1 MTIAATLVKRGLAA
15 ARLPLTVAEVTLRHG
30 AQQEE
35 WPPSIAFDAFG
46 ATVKEVVG
54 SIARDHTLVDEG
66 RLTRAKVHELRRSTE
81 LETRAEVLQE
91 HADGRLTERLEEDE
105 ARRDAAARRAE
116 ARKRTARQAKAEAK
130 READERLDREKQ
142 RAAKAD
148 KATKAAT
155 ERRERAVRAQHTAAE
170 RNAIADEREALAAKD
185 TVGRISDELETTR
198 SDAPSSSSG
207 GSGSRR

>member
-1 MTIAATLVKRGLAA
+1 MTIAATLVKSGLAA

-54 SIARDHTLVDEG
+54 SLAHDETLVDEG
-66 RLTRAKVHELRRSTE
+66 RLTRAKVDELRRSAE
-81 LETRAEVLQE
+81 LEMRADALQE
-91 HADGRLTERLEEDE
+91 SADEQLSQRLEDDA

-116 ARKRTARQAKAEAK
+116 ARKRTARQAKADAK
-130 READERLDREKQ
+130 RKADERLEREKQ

-148 KATKAAT
+148 KATKAAM
-155 ERRERAVRAQHTAAE
+155 ERRERAVRAQRATAE
-170 RNAIADEREALAAKD
+170 RTALADEREALAAKD
-185 TVGRISDELETTR
+185 AVRRITEELETTR
-198 SDAPSSSSG
+198 SDTPPSSSRA
-207 GSGSRR
+207 SRSR